1 MTISS
6 AISDGA
12 GGLIPSTWYKH
23 YGMDYNGA
31 SYCFITDDDLV
42 SPSSREL
49 NAPHGRLIELV
60 STPVTLSKETFGI
73 HFHRIYNNITT
84 FPDLP
89 IGFVR
94 SHDGGLRWQE
104 IQPSNSSSYDW
115 GRFDTWLNHVESNNC
130 TPVFTVFGT
139 PSWASSRPAEASAYG
154 INGLAAEPS
163 NMNDLANF
171 VTAVAQ
177 RYGSRIQYYEVWN
190 EPNLI
195 GFYTGTKAKLVDM
208 VKTVSNS
215 VKTVVP
221 TAKIICPAIT
231 SFRETAGSS
240 GEVYLDALL
249 TQQDTALTGTM
260 LNWIDIVGVHL
271 YYNHVTV
278 QLSPMI
284 TRIKN
289 TLTSRGYGA
298 FDVWDT
304 ESGILSPF
312 PDTISNESH
321 LQIMKRK
328 ILNIVLSGI
337 KKQFWYSYDH
347 TNMGFMN
354 NAQVFDGYKSFIE
367 SLTDRTVVS
376 AIQRFDGTINVIF
389 QDGGNLII

>member
-1 MTISS
+1 MIVSS
-6 AISDGA
+6 ISDGS
-12 GGLIPSTWYKH
+12 GGLKPSTWYKH

-31 SYCFITDDDLV
+31 SYCFITDADLV
-42 SPSSREL
+42 NPSSREL

-177 RYGSRIQYYEVWN
+177 GMGVGFNTTRYGMS
-190 EPNLI
+190 LI
-195 GFYTGTKAKLVDM
+195 
-208 VKTVSNS
+208 
-215 VKTVVP
+215 
-221 TAKIICPAIT
+221 
-231 SFRETAGSS
+231 
-240 GEVYLDALL
+240 
-249 TQQDTALTGTM
+249 
-260 LNWIDIVGVHL
+260 
-271 YYNHVTV
+271 
-278 QLSPMI
+278 
-284 TRIKN
+284 
-289 TLTSRGYGA
+289 
-298 FDVWDT
+298 
-304 ESGILSPF
+304 
-312 PDTISNESH
+312 
-321 LQIMKRK
+321 
-328 ILNIVLSGI
+328 
-337 KKQFWYSYDH
+337 
-347 TNMGFMN
+347 
-354 NAQVFDGYKSFIE
+354 
-367 SLTDRTVVS
+367 
-376 AIQRFDGTINVIF
+376 
-389 QDGGNLII
+389 